1 MAERYRANL
10 ENEGSNKDR
19 SPNVDVRRKTGID
32 RSPLD
37 EIKAIQALLA
47 DVYKDA
53 GDGRT
58 LFRELVQN
66 ADDAGAERLR
76 LNVLERGW
84 PDARN
89 SLLHGPALLV
99 ANDGPFPDKDGDALH
114 KAIGGSKEE
123 DASKIGTFGIGLKSV
138 FHICEAFLYIGAE
151 KSAWRAGVLNPW
163 TGTGENGDADPL
175 HPDWNAIDESEV
187 ERLRSVTTELLRP
200 TSNGLLLWI
209 PLRRPKHL
217 DRGAEGGQYG
227 LGERCPEPKDLC
239 DWFGNPAP
247 AALLL
252 AQCGHLKSI
261 KVYRTT
267 GPESLHDRSILV
279 RVARQTTGWVGRH
292 EDDSPKLPNR
302 AFKDI
307 IESNERNWSVVGIE
321 ALGSNRLGCLRSQ
334 PDWPQSTQSQDGRYS
349 TVPRK
354 ALAHAAVTVLRPDAP
369 NAEPLGTRLRWAVFL
384 PLDDDPEPR
393 SSEIVESKGSSPA
406 WEIVLH
412 GYFWPSQDRRSIPG
426 VTDDPGN
433 GAGDTDDMRNRWNRA
448 ICDTLLLPLLPS
460 ALAKAVV
467 EVEEPVAWKLLDTVV
482 NSEIVK
488 KRLDAVKCRHWL
500 LPLVTADGVQWE
512 ARDAKECHVLS
523 IPKWSQAP
531 EVVRRQFLASCDE
544 CTDDVVFI
552 DDDAPR
558 LAGKPDDWT
567 VDPFER
573 LLNCIPADAFAAP
586 QDLKWIG
593 QVVLHVLGEYANS
606 GDNRAVAVA
615 RWIAERI
622 GQGVLNQTTRRVSDE
637 PQRIAREKLRC
648 AWRDLLAAL
657 PNGWL
662 LDAPLESQRA
672 VAELAADGV
681 VGEGLIPV
689 PFGRGPEEPPPALKL
704 DPERLDCALLVLG
717 RRLAASGES
726 ERLRHSRLLLAETL
740 LSIRDDS
747 RPLNDL
753 ETLPLLRAT
762 RMPEEREEAWSVC
775 KLRRQTDKYRV
786 FANPPS
792 VKDSDVHQPERLS
805 DPKRAVA
812 ELAAAIDND
821 VWVVVDAG
829 VAALAGTPS
838 PTPDAL
844 ARAVIGAKTFHPE
857 PVQRKYLVD
866 RLGRDGGPHVCAV
879 RALLAGRTTTEVG
892 RDIELFFAPRQSVH
906 EQQTLDLLLR
916 LLGQSWR
923 AVDVELV
930 ESLSQ
935 NLFQDLSVS
944 PADAHA
950 LHRLLNDCLNEKV
963 DWTGLKDEEVLHL
976 LQHLYGPMPDDQKRW
991 QAIPLHR
998 GVDGKRGSFDDQAR
1012 RSTNETDGLR
1022 LPSEL
1027 KAEVRLLDPDPPV
1040 ARLYDAVPAMDRDGV
1055 LQAILENSHPWRFA
1069 EQIVDSVRSAEGQ
1082 MALPRNPD
1090 LRDLLRHRCWLPHRY
1105 DGGFAPDAVL
1115 IAPKELLKE
1124 VAGLAAAGAFGDKRL
1139 PEEVHPGTWETAEQ
1153 VVREIL
1159 GRLGQDRQVQRIA
1172 DALNPDQVAQMS
1184 GGAYLVMPDPELVDA
1199 SLIADVLKTNLAD
1212 CHLGWKLVDAVNRVL
1227 GHGGGD
1233 GSQDASGPLL
1243 KLAKALCGPVPPE
1256 YQIAILKRLA
1266 GSRPAKNSA
1275 GGHLFRTLLD
1285 CFAKTDEFFEQVL
1298 PEIEL
1303 PTQDGNW
1310 HTSGD
1315 VARSESGVARRHR
1328 LISEL
1333 LPSLRLSGDDPVPQ
1347 MSNDGGGWSGTGL
1360 EALEALEKYFKPWRG
1375 HLPPGTVG
1383 AFLSLLG
1390 RGLDDVIAK
1399 LAQQWLP
1406 ADVSVEGMCSE
1417 LVGSNGLGPCV
1428 DVSVWISPH
1437 VARGDRV
1444 RAVNILGSWVE
1455 MEADNDN
1462 DTLFAIDPMRYP
1474 RSQTA
1479 LEPLGPFWEITL
1491 RDVEPQSHTPSEL
1504 ICLLGGTVE
1513 RWAVQ
1518 FLKLDR
1524 DKVKAWWSRWGT
1536 GSQADLGPVLA
1547 SIMAH
1552 LPLTLRQL
1560 DVQEREPLRNALR
1573 EAEQA
1578 QRKREQAPA
1587 EATLKAERE
1596 ALDHL
1601 AELIEEPEHQT
1612 FLWRRVNELMRRYG
1626 YGPDSVLLELA
1637 QNADDALAQAAE
1649 IKGSPLP
1656 PATCRLLIRVHEH
1669 DGKPTVDITH
1679 WGRPIN
1685 DTGGAAFPEGRERQ
1699 WDQDLY
1705 FMMLMNLSGKPGEA
1719 PEGAESYSTTG
1730 RFGLGFK
1737 SVHLVSSSP
1746 SVVSGFIG
1754 FSIAGGLLPQE
1765 RSVENEADG
1774 SMIEGRRATRVRLPL
1789 HEDVE
1794 ADALFCRFAYAR
1806 ALLPVFARQL
1816 REVVV
1821 EGDLFSGVHVF
1832 DCKPID
1838 GAPGWSVGAETEL
1851 PNHDGDWRV
1860 LRFRPADAGHK
1871 GMGTAALAVGLR
1883 GGVPTA
1889 LGLEM
1894 PFLWNVAP
1902 TSESWGC
1909 GYAVNGPFKLDP
1921 GRTHV
1926 SLDDDATLR
1935 AAGGLGDALG
1945 KSLIELHDALVC
1957 PTNGIR
1963 GLLGHGDGRSFLT
1976 SLWKVLASG
1985 LDNRDSLRRRFLLKL
2000 HGNGCGLS
2008 TWMAARPAVPSGLPA
2023 PFPQVLPPLTSGTRI
2038 EVADGGLDN
2047 ADFCHALAEIDDED
2061 LVGLVETRCI
2071 VSAETQG
2078 LLRPLCQDGSSIH
2091 TVPLR
2096 PSDLL
2101 RELVEQWDY
2110 CLTPDRLHALRP
2122 IARDAAWSFVAS
2134 NPHGATWRGKFKARA
2149 ADGSLQPLRNLLLRE
2164 APGWFDDN
2172 DADGKDELLRAAFAP
2187 DDRVLDPGAYIERSE
2202 DWRVFRWLRVQH
2214 RVDAEMM
2221 AEWCGDLRE
2230 NLRPAAIRYL
2240 LHGELGS
2247 GVLQNLVPNEGR
2259 PHWLQEYGGV
2269 CQLLEDQG
2277 VEPWRCQS
2285 LLGALFPDR
2294 FPVDP
2299 PPRPGHPE
2307 PETFFQRLLEWW
2319 DDDAVRSEV
2328 ISAYERAAW
2337 PDWLRRD
2344 GIAEGLRIDSV
2355 DHWLALLVLGACRSL
2370 GRTQDPHHR
2379 NFLELAH
2386 KEGWWDVF
2394 KTPEDAGAWMGVL
2407 RDWQDHALAKLTY
2420 PYWMSLFPAIY
2431 QLSRYRNVYVRL
2443 LKSAGQRPES
2453 MYQVTRLLAPR
2464 VDEAL
2469 TGAGTHFDAPP
2480 APLNMGLHWVLREL
2494 VRLEVVKGEHLFPDC
2509 WVPSEQVLNVLR
2521 RLGLASDESLHN
2533 PAKART
2539 IFDFLATALGTE
2551 TPNLHL
2557 AFDIPLR
2564 HIAENEE
2571 LRRELGL
2578 ER

>member
-1 MAERYRANL
+1 MAERNRANL
-10 ENEGSNKDR
+10 ENEGTNRDH

-37 EIKAIQALLA
+37 EIKAIQTLLA

-99 ANDGPFPDKDGDALH
+99 ANDGPFPDKDRDALH
-114 KAIGGSKEE
+114 KAIGGSKED

-138 FHICEAFLYIGAE
+138 FHICEAFLYIGTE

-279 RVARQTTGWVGRH
+279 CVARQTTGWVGRH

-302 AFKDI
+302 AFKGTIKSD
-307 IESNERNWSVVGIE
+307 ERNWSVVGIE

-334 PDWPQSTQSQDGRYS
+334 PDWPQSTQSHDGRHS

-354 ALAHAAVTVLRPDAP
+354 ALAHAALTVLRPDAP

-384 PLDDDPEPR
+384 PLDDDPEPN
-393 SSEIVESKGSSPA
+393 SSAIIESEGSSPA

-412 GYFWPSQDRRSIPG
+412 GYFWPSQDRRFIPG
-426 VTDDPGN
+426 VTADL
-433 GAGDTDDMRNRWNRA
+433 GDTSMRNRWNRA
-448 ICDTLLLPLLPS
+448 VCDDLLLPLLPS
-460 ALAKAVV
+460 ALAKAVDGI
-467 EVEEPVAWKLLDTVV
+467 EERVARRLLKTVV
-482 NSEIVK
+482 QSNIVANSP
-488 KRLDAVKCRHWL
+488 DAVKRRHWL
-500 LPLVTADGVQWE
+500 LPLVAADGVRWE
-512 ARDAKECHVLS
+512 ARDAKECRVLS
-523 IPKWSQAP
+523 IPKWNQAP
-531 EVVRRQFLASCDE
+531 EVVRGQFLASCDE
-544 CTDDVVFI
+544 GRDDVVFI

-558 LAGKPDDWT
+558 FAGEFDDWT
-567 VDPFER
+567 VDHLER
-573 LLNCIPADAFAAP
+573 LLNSIPNDAFAAP

-593 QVVLHVLGEYANS
+593 QVIRHVLGECSN
-606 GDNRAVAVA
+606 GDNNRAVAVA
-615 RWIAERI
+615 RWIAKRI

-637 PQRIAREKLRC
+637 PQRAAREELRR

-657 PNGWL
+657 PNVWL

-672 VAELAADGV
+672 VAELAAGGV
-681 VGEGLIPV
+681 IGEGLIPV
-689 PFGRGPEEPPPALKL
+689 PFGRGPEEPPPSRP
-704 DPERLDCALLVLG
+704 DPERLDSALGVLG
-717 RRLAASGES
+717 RRLAAGGES

-740 LSIRDDS
+740 LSIRDYN

-753 ETLPLLRAT
+753 ETLPLLRVT
-762 RMPEEREEAWSVC
+762 RMPEEREEAWSIC
-775 KLRRQTDKYRV
+775 KLRRQTATYRV

-792 VKDSDVHQPERLS
+792 DQPERLS
-805 DPKRAVA
+805 DPKQAVA
-812 ELAAAIDND
+812 ELAAALDED
-821 VWVVVDAG
+821 VWFLIDAG
-829 VAALAGTPS
+829 VAALAGTPP

-844 ARAVIGAKTFHPE
+844 AGAVSGAKTFHPE
-857 PVQRKYLVD
+857 PAKRKHLVD
-866 RLGRDGGPHVCAV
+866 RLVQDGGPHVCAV
-879 RALLAGRTTTEVG
+879 RALLAGRTTAEVG
-892 RDIELFFAPRQSVH
+892 QDTELFFAPRQSVD
-906 EQQTLDLLLR
+906 QQTLDILLR

-923 AVDVELV
+923 AIDVELV

-935 NLFQDLSVS
+935 NLFQNLSVS
-944 PADAHA
+944 PADART
-950 LHRLLNDCLNEKV
+950 LHRLFNDCLNETV
-963 DWTGLKDEEVLHL
+963 DWTGLKDKEVLHL
-976 LQHLYGPMPDDQKRW
+976 LQNLHGSNLDDLKRW
-991 QAIPLHR
+991 RAMPLHR
-998 GVDGKRGSFDDQAR
+998 GADGKRGPFDDRAR
-1012 RSTNETDGLR
+1012 RSTNEMDRLR
-1022 LPSEL
+1022 LPPEL
-1027 KAEVRLLDPDPPV
+1027 EAEVRLLDPDRPV
-1040 ARLYDAVPAMDRDGV
+1040 VHLYDAVLVMDRDGV

-1069 EQIVDSVRSAEGQ
+1069 EQIVDSIRSADGQ
-1082 MALPRNPD
+1082 MTLPQDSD
-1090 LRDLLRHRCWLPHRY
+1090 LRERLRHTCWLPVG
-1105 DGGFAPDAVL
+1105 DDEGVAPEAVL

-1124 VAGLAAAGAFGDKRL
+1124 ISGLAAAGAFGDKLL
-1139 PEEVHPGTWETAEQ
+1139 PEDVQPETWQTAER

-1172 DALNPDQVAQMS
+1172 DALNPNQVSQVS

-1199 SLIADVLKTNLAD
+1199 SLVADALKTNLAD

-1233 GSQDASGPLL
+1233 GSQDASGSLL
-1243 KLAKALCGPVPPE
+1243 KLAKVLCGPVPPE
-1256 YQIAILKRLA
+1256 YQIAMLKHLA
-1266 GSRPAKNSA
+1266 GSRPARDSL
-1275 GGHLFRTLLD
+1275 GGHLFRKLLD
-1285 CFAKTDEFFEQVL
+1285 CFAKTDEFFERVL

-1310 HTSGD
+1310 HTSRD

-1328 LISEL
+1328 LIYEL
-1333 LPSLRLSGDDPVPQ
+1333 RASLRLSGDEPVPQ
-1347 MSNDGGGWSGTGL
+1347 NNVEGGESGTGPD
-1360 EALEALEKYFKPWRG
+1360 ALKALEKYFEPWRDQVQ
-1375 HLPPGTVG
+1375 PSAVG

-1390 RGLDDVIAK
+1390 NGLRGSIVD
-1399 LAQQWLP
+1399 LAERWLGE
-1406 ADVSVEGMCSE
+1406 DVSLEGLCSE
-1417 LVGSNGLGPCV
+1417 LAVPNGSVPFAGVN
-1428 DVSVWISPH
+1428 VWVKPDF
-1437 VARGDRV
+1437 ARGDQV
-1444 RAVNILGSWVE
+1444 TAMNVVGSWVR
-1455 MEADNDN
+1455 MEADADN
-1462 DTLFAIDPMRYP
+1462 ETLFAVDPVKHP
-1474 RSQTA
+1474 PPKLLPFA
-1479 LEPLGPFWEITL
+1479 EFGDEFWEITL
-1491 RDVEPQSHTPSEL
+1491 RDIAPQGRTNSDLVS
-1504 ICLLGGTVE
+1504 LLGNTVE

-1518 FLKLDR
+1518 LLKLDR
-1524 DKVKAWWSRWGT
+1524 DKVKDWWSQWGT
-1536 GSQADLGPVLA
+1536 GSQADFVPVLA
-1547 SIMAH
+1547 SIKAH

-1560 DVQEREPLRNALR
+1560 DVQKREPLREALR

-1578 QRKREQAPA
+1578 QRKREQAST
-1587 EATLKAERE
+1587 EANLKVERE
-1596 ALDHL
+1596 ALDRL
-1601 AELIEEPEHQT
+1601 EKLIKEPEHQT
-1612 FLWRRVNELMRRYG
+1612 FLWGQVNEQMRLYG

-1637 QNADDALAQAAE
+1637 QNADDALEQADE
-1649 IKGSPLP
+1649 INVGPLP
-1656 PATCRLLIRVHEH
+1656 PASCRLLIQVHEH
-1669 DGKPTVDITH
+1669 DGTPTVDITH

-1685 DTGGAAFPEGRERQ
+1685 EHGGAAFPEGRERQ

-1705 FMMLMNLSGKPGEA
+1705 FMLLMNLSSKPGEA
-1719 PEGAESYSTTG
+1719 PERAASYSTTG

-1746 SVVSGFIG
+1746 SVVSGFSG

-1765 RSVENEADG
+1765 RPVENEADE

-1789 HEDVE
+1789 RRDVE
-1794 ADALFCRFAYAR
+1794 TRTLIERLFHRFAYAR

-1816 REVVV
+1816 REVIV
-1821 EGDLFSGVHVF
+1821 EGDPFSGVHVF

-1851 PNHDGDWRV
+1851 HNHDGHWRV
-1860 LRFRPADAGHK
+1860 LRFRPADDGHE

-1883 GGVPTA
+1883 EGIPTA
-1889 LGLEM
+1889 FGPEM

-1945 KSLIELHDALVC
+1945 KGLIQLHDALVC
-1957 PTNGIR
+1957 PTDEVR
-1963 GLLGHGDGRSFLT
+1963 GLLDHGDGRSFLT
-1976 SLWKVLASG
+1976 ALWKVLASG
-1985 LDNRDSLRRRFLLKL
+1985 LNNPDELRRGFLLRL
-2000 HGNGCGLS
+2000 HGKGHGLS
-2008 TWMAARPAVPSGLPA
+2008 TWMAERPAVPSGLPA

-2038 EVADGGLDN
+2038 EVADGGLAN

-2061 LVGLVETRCI
+2061 LVGLVQAHCI
-2071 VSAETQG
+2071 VSVDVKQ
-2078 LLRPLCQDGSSIH
+2078 LLLPLCNLGDTEEDCIRPI
-2091 TVPLR
+2091 PLS
-2096 PSDLL
+2096 PYDLL
-2101 RELVEQWDY
+2101 GKLAEQWDY

-2122 IARDAAWSFVAS
+2122 IARDAAWNFVAS
-2134 NPHGATWRGKFKARA
+2134 NPQGATWRGTLKARA
-2149 ADGSLQPLRNLLLRE
+2149 ADDSLQPLRNLLLRE
-2164 APGWFDDN
+2164 TPKSFDDT
-2172 DADGKDELLRAAFAP
+2172 DAEGKDELLRAAFAP
-2187 DDRVLDPGAYIERSE
+2187 ENRILDPAYIEHGK
-2202 DWRVFRWLRVQH
+2202 DWKMFQWLRVQH
-2214 RVDAEMM
+2214 RVDTETM
-2221 AEWCGDLRE
+2221 AKWYRDLRE

-2240 LHGELGS
+2240 LHGALGS

-2259 PHWLQEYGGV
+2259 PLWLKEYSVV

-2299 PPRPGHPE
+2299 PPRPVHPE
-2307 PETFFQRLLEWW
+2307 PETFFQRLSEWW

-2328 ISAYERAAW
+2328 IADYEKRAW
-2337 PDWLRRD
+2337 PSWLRRD
-2344 GIAEGLRIDSV
+2344 GIAESLIADSR
-2355 DHWLALLVLGACRSL
+2355 DHWLALLVLGACQSL
-2370 GRTQDPHHR
+2370 GRTRDEQHR
-2379 NFLELAH
+2379 GFIELSH
-2386 KEGWWDVF
+2386 NKGWWDVF
-2394 KTPEDAGAWMGVL
+2394 KMPGNDAAWMNVL
-2407 RDWQDHALAKLTY
+2407 RVWQDQAVHKIEYRL
-2420 PYWMSLFPAIY
+2420 WMSLFPTIY
-2431 QLSRYRNVYVRL
+2431 QLSRYQDVYVRL
-2443 LKSAGQRPES
+2443 LKSVGRRPDDLGQ
-2453 MYQVTRLLAPR
+2453 VIRLLAPR
-2464 VDEAL
+2464 TDEAL

-2494 VRLEVVKGEHLFPDC
+2494 VRLEVIEGEDLYPNC
-2509 WVPSEQVLNVLR
+2509 WVPSEQVLSFLR
-2521 RLGLASDESLHN
+2521 PLGLEQLDGELTNSQ
-2533 PAKART
+2533 KACT
-2539 IFDFLATALGTE
+2539 ISKFLATKLETE